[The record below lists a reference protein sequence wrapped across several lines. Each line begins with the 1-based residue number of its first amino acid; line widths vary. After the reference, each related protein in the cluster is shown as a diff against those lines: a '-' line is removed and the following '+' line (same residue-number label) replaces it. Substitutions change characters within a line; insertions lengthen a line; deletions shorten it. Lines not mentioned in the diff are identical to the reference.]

1 MTQPITQQQPFEP
14 LGPIMTTPQHNT
26 PEYQTWD
33 RFQKLEFLLDTT
45 TEQFKQ
51 SLLDQIVSSMSEQE
65 FDSTY
70 EHITRMNGL
79 ARDYQELDRMSHV
92 PQ

>member
-33 RFQKLEFLLDTT
+33 RWDKLHFLLETT
-45 TEQFKQ
+45 TEQFKDQ
-51 SLLDQIVSSMSEQE
+51 LLDQIVSSMSEHE
-65 FDSTY
+65 FSETY
-70 EHITRMNGL
+70 EHITRMHGL
-79 ARDYQELDRMSHV
+79 ARDYQELEQHAQT
-92 PQ
+92 PA